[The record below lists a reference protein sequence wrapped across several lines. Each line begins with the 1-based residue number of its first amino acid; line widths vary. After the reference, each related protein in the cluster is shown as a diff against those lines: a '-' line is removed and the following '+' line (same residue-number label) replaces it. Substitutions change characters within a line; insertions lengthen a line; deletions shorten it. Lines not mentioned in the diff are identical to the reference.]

1 MIKSE
6 IRSIIKNLLPKYEEI
21 ERFHDKVIDAAIEKA
36 LAEFYNIVFLR
47 SPLELERYTK
57 QFGYTSSL
65 AVVQEA
71 GTTLYYTEYPFMADG
86 VTRVSTIP
94 IPDKASGVRRIST
107 IAQGGVSFYPMD
119 SREMDLIMAGTYT
132 DFVTSKFG
140 YVPRRTRI
148 EYYNLSAAIIA
159 AGVRVDLLIPFS
171 KYEETDTVLV
181 PEITGDDGAGFTD
194 RVLKILSNVRPVE
207 LFENKQ
213 FEEGK

>member
-6 IRSIIKNLLPKYEEI
+6 IRSIIRNLLPKYEEI
-21 ERFHDKVIDAAIEKA
+21 ERFHDKIIDAAIEKA

-47 SPLELERYTK
+47 SPLELALYTK
-57 QFGYTSSL
+57 QFGYTTPL

-94 IPDKASGVRRIST
+94 VPDKASGVRRISA

-119 SREMDLIMAGTYT
+119 AREMDLIMAGSYT
-132 DFVTSKFG
+132 DYVTSKFG
-140 YVPRRTRI
+140 YCARRTRI

-159 AGVRVDLLIPFS
+159 AGVRCDLLIPFS

-181 PEITGDDGAGFTD
+181 PELTGDDGAGFTD
-194 RVLKILSNVRPVE
+194 RVLKILSNVRPTE
-207 LFENKQ
+207 LYENKQ